1 MVRRGVIRGGERL
14 RPTWAATTVQVRVGV
29 VMISDGPFA
38 EAQQQIGG
46 YCLIEC
52 TDLDEALE
60 VAAKIPSARQGRSR
74 WGRYGRP
81 NRQGGPALQREPTG
95 DHKPCPAVDIQHRP
109 FVERVTR

>member
-14 RPTWAATTVQVRVGV
+14 RPTWAATTVQVRDGD

-52 TDLDEALE
+52 AGLDEALE
-60 VAAKIPSARQGRSR
+60 VAAKIPSARQGTIEVRPIWENLTAKAVPPSSASRTEIKNRARLSISSTGRS
-74 WGRYGRP
+74 WKG
-81 NRQGGPALQREPTG
+81 
-95 DHKPCPAVDIQHRP
+95 
-109 FVERVTR
+109 